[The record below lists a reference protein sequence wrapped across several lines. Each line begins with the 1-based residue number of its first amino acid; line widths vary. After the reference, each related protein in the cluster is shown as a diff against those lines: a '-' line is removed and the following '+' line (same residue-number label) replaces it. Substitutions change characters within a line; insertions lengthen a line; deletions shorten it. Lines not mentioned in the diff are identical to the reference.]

1 MEGGRESNSLVG
13 LGETDG
19 RGKGESHSLV
29 GLGGN
34 GWKGEG
40 RVIV

>member
-1 MEGGRESNSLVG
+1 MEGGRESHSLVG

-29 GLGGN
+29 GLG
-34 GWKGEG
+34 ETDG
-40 RVIV
+40 RGGRGGR